1 MAEERITEIRHVLPE
16 DIEKTS
22 FSIIEQE
29 LREKGREIPE
39 DKKHV
44 ILRVIHTTADF
55 DFVGNMRFSDGA
67 VAAGLKALKSGSG
80 ETVIVTDTNMT
91 LSGISKPG
99 LSKLGITAEC
109 YMADEDVAKKAAE
122 LKTTRAV
129 ASVKKAVI
137 KLAGRQVIY
146 AIGNAPTALF
156 ELIDRMDD
164 GFRPALIIAV
174 PVGFVNVVEAKEAVV
189 FACEKYGVPYIAAMG
204 NKGGSTVS
212 AAICNALIY
221 RATGDRYR
229 GD

>member
-1 MAEERITEIRHVLPE
+1 MAGIFDPKG
-16 DIEKTS
+16 IEKES
-22 FSIIEQE
+22 MEIIGDE
-29 LREKGREIPE
+29 LARRGIKLFDEYDFIVR
-39 DKKHV
+39 
-44 ILRVIHTTADF
+44 RVIHTTADF
-55 DFVGNMRFSDGA
+55 DFAENMRFSDGA
-67 VAAGLKALKSGSG
+67 VEAGLKALKSGSG

-146 AIGNAPTALF
+146 AVGNAPTALF

>member
-1 MAEERITEIRHVLPE
+1 MAGIFDPKG
-16 DIEKTS
+16 IEKES
-22 FSIIEQE
+22 MEIIGDE
-29 LREKGREIPE
+29 LARRGIKLFDEYDFIVR
-39 DKKHV
+39 
-44 ILRVIHTTADF
+44 RVIHTTADF
-55 DFVGNMRFSDGA
+55 DFAKNMRFSDGA

-146 AIGNAPTALF
+146 AVGNAPTALF

>member
-1 MAEERITEIRHVLPE
+1 MAGIFDPKG
-16 DIEKTS
+16 IEKES
-22 FSIIEQE
+22 MEIIGDE
-29 LREKGREIPE
+29 LARRGIRLFDEYDFIVR
-39 DKKHV
+39 
-44 ILRVIHTTADF
+44 RVIHTTADF
-55 DFVGNMRFSDGA
+55 DFAENMRFSDGA

-146 AIGNAPTALF
+146 AVGNAPTALF

-221 RATGDRYR
+221 HATGDRYR

>member
-1 MAEERITEIRHVLPE
+1 MAGIFDPKG
-16 DIEKTS
+16 IEKKS
-22 FSIIEQE
+22 MEIIGDE
-29 LREKGREIPE
+29 LARRGIKLFDEYDFIVR
-39 DKKHV
+39 
-44 ILRVIHTTADF
+44 RVIHTTADF
-55 DFVGNMRFSDGA
+55 DFAENMRFSDGA

-146 AIGNAPTALF
+146 AVGNAPTALF

>member
-1 MAEERITEIRHVLPE
+1 MAGIFDPKG
-16 DIEKTS
+16 IEKES
-22 FSIIEQE
+22 MEIIGDE
-29 LREKGREIPE
+29 LARRGIKLFDEYDFIVR
-39 DKKHV
+39 
-44 ILRVIHTTADF
+44 RVIHTTADF
-55 DFVGNMRFSDGA
+55 DFAENMRFSDGA

-146 AIGNAPTALF
+146 AVGNAPTALF

>member
-1 MAEERITEIRHVLPE
+1 MAGIFDPKG
-16 DIEKTS
+16 IEKKS
-22 FSIIEQE
+22 MEIIGDE
-29 LREKGREIPE
+29 LARRGIKLFDEYDFIVR
-39 DKKHV
+39 
-44 ILRVIHTTADF
+44 RVIHTTADF
-55 DFVGNMRFSDGA
+55 DFAENMRFSDGA

-99 LSKLGITAEC
+99 LSKLGIAAEC

-146 AIGNAPTALF
+146 AVGNAPTALF

>member
-1 MAEERITEIRHVLPE
+1 MAGIFDPKG
-16 DIEKTS
+16 IEKKS
-22 FSIIEQE
+22 MEIIGDE
-29 LREKGREIPE
+29 LARRGIKLFDEYDFIVR
-39 DKKHV
+39 
-44 ILRVIHTTADF
+44 RVIHTTADF
-55 DFVGNMRFSDGA
+55 DFAENMRFSDGA

-146 AIGNAPTALF
+146 AVGNAPTALF

-189 FACEKYGVPYIAAMG
+189 FACEKYGVPYIVAMG